1 MIKYDNILKDKANL
15 IYIISIM
22 IDVYKIYKH
31 HTQVLE
37 CEQWLTMLNRNPIKT
52 EYTSDTLIVL
62 KNIMNDGANYLLAVE
77 AQFDDGKIAMDLM
90 DNIIKLFK
98 KD

>member
-77 AQFDDGKIAMDLM
+77 ARFDDGKIAMDLM